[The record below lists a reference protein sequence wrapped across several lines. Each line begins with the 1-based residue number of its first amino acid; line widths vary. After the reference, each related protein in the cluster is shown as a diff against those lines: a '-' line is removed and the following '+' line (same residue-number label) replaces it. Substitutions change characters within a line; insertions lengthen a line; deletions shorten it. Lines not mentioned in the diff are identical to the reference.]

1 MAAAAGGTEGSVIV
15 VGGQQRQPSPSALT
29 PQLDAWLKRLQRS
42 LSVEADHGFGN
53 LQGHSSSFCVFAEQC
68 CAKGEP
74 TLPATELPPLQRFAK
89 ALNGYVSLNTDQRRR
104 LVTQLRQHLHQLR
117 QRLDPPAPPA
127 PPRRGR
133 AGSPPGPWRTRPR
146 EAAQPGQARSSA
158 LGSPPGADS
167 SSNAMALTQY

>member
-1 MAAAAGGTEGSVIV
+1 M

-127 PPRRGR
+127 APRLRLAESPA
-133 AGSPPGPWRTRPR
+133 AGI
-146 EAAQPGQARSSA
+146 SS
-158 LGSPPGADS
+158 SSDS
-167 SSNAMALTQY
+167 STYEPQQPLAEVKGVGPKLATRLAQLGLLTLEDLILSLIHI